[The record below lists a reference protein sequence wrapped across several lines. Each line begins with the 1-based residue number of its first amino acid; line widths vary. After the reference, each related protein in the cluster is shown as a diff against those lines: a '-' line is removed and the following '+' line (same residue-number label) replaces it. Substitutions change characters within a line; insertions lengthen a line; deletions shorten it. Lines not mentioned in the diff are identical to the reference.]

1 MTLQYD
7 QSNINLRDAAPISVT
22 TPDGAVV
29 DVLLDTL
36 TADGQMLEVDF
47 FGTGSDPAALAANN
61 YAVGTMVAI
70 FTREAGAGA
79 VPTVGIT
86 LFSFGV
92 FPVFTFIAN
101 DLPAPDNLTQCI
113 LRITPGGL
121 TPYNNRL
128 KVSRIRL

>member
-7 QSNINLRDAAPISVT
+7 QSNINLRDAAPINVT
-22 TPDGAVV
+22 TPDGVFV

-47 FGTGSDPAALAANN
+47 FGTGSDPAALTLNN
-61 YAVGTMVAI
+61 YAVVSMVAI
-70 FTREAGAGA
+70 FTREAGVGA
-79 VPTVGIT
+79 VPTLSIALAT
-86 LFSFGV
+86 AGV